1 MPSSSAFD
9 RRFLSLRVHYRV
21 LCVACFWLFSGCAD
35 LHVAGTS
42 VGPPSPP
49 SGPPPTSG
57 QNGTVTITPQYAA
70 IAPGQ
75 TVQFAATASNGG
87 AIQWSVS
94 GGGSV
99 DQKGNYTAPA
109 SIAQSENVTVT
120 AALVSA
126 PQQDNAT
133 AVVAIIQ
140 PGKFQCPQSTGN
152 PQVAQYTV
160 YLPAPGKASVEFG
173 TSTAY
178 GRSTWQLATP

>member
-1 MPSSSAFD
+1 MPSSLALP
-9 RRFLSLRVHYRV
+9 RRCLSGRLIRLILSLSSFG
-21 LCVACFWLFSGCAD
+21 LLGGCAD
-35 LHVAGTS
+35 LHLTGNSTQ
-42 VGPPSPP
+42 PPSPP

-70 IAPGQ
+70 VAPGQ
-75 TVQFAATASNGG
+75 TFQFTATASNGG

-99 DQKGNYTAPA
+99 DQTGNYTAPA

-126 PQQDNAT
+126 PQQDNAS

-140 PGKFQCPQSTGN
+140 PGTVQCPQFTGN

-160 YLPAPGKASVEFG
+160 Y
-173 TSTAY
+173 
-178 GRSTWQLATP
+178 